1 MPTNKPQKLQFAFL
15 TVVITVHTY
24 VFYSLYGINGNQ
36 LMQWTGARN
45 SRLPDPFDNILFH

>member
-15 TVVITVHTY
+15 TVVITVYAY

-36 LMQWTGARN
+36 LMQWTGA
-45 SRLPDPFDNILFH
+45 PEQQAAGFI